1 MARLVLHTDVPPHRT
16 GTKKPY
22 CISLHHSVA
31 SDRRRHATPALR
43 RIPRDDA
50 ANYDDD
56 GADQRLQVMHAALHR
71 VYLDRVLPS
80 IRVPME
86 RDVVHPLVLI
96 VE

>member
-31 SDRRRHATPALR
+31 SDRHPALR

-56 GADQRLQVMHAALHR
+56 GADQRLQVMHAALNH
-71 VYLDRVLPS
+71 VYLDRALPS
-80 IRVPME
+80 IRVPTE